1 MNKIKIW
8 WRELKDRIML
18 KFGYVPKT
26 FYDSLEICY
35 NRVNATACM
44 WEAICDLK
52 EKQIDIA
59 EKSIAWWEARY
70 GKMKKSIKTV
80 RVEVPTVNYG
90 PDASNFDMLKAK
102 ARAEIV
108 KQLGEA
114 IYPYAKHVVTE
125 NGKYIVAVSALDP
138 DFTEEA

>member
-8 WRELKDRIML
+8 WRELVDRIML
-18 KFGYVPKT
+18 KLGYVPKA
-26 FYDSLEICY
+26 FYDGLEICY

-44 WEAICDLK
+44 WEAICEVK

-59 EKSIAWWEARY
+59 EKSIAWWGAHY
-70 GKMKKSIKTV
+70 GKMKKSIKSV
-80 RVEVPTVNYG
+80 RTEVPTINYG
-90 PDASNFDMLKAK
+90 PDASNFDKLKTKAK
-102 ARAEIV
+102 AEIV

-114 IYPYAKHVVTE
+114 IYSYANHILTE
-125 NGKYIVAVSALDP
+125 DGKYIVTVNALDP